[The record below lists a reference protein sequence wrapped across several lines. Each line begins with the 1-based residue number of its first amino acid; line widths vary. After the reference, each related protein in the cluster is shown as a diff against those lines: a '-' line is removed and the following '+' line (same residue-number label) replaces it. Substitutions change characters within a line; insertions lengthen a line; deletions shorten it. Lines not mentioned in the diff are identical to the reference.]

1 MTTFST
7 LWIPDAADLA
17 ADAAEVLSREESR
30 RAAAFRHDGDRRR
43 YVVAHVWLRRL
54 LGAALDVA
62 PAAVPISAAACVRCG
77 GPHGKPQLPRSTG
90 LHFSLSHAGDV
101 ALCAVGRAPVGVD
114 VEAMPAGT
122 GYVEL
127 MTALEPRERS
137 AVDAAPAAQRAAAL
151 TQCWVRK
158 EAYLKGTGEGLSR
171 APEAVWVGVGTR
183 FGDPGPAT
191 GELGRWQLTD
201 LDAPPRYAAA
211 IATHR
216 AASEPRHALD
226 RRHAEWYGSAD
237 RSGLLKS
244 G

>member
-1 MTTFST
+1 VNTST
-7 LWIPDAADLA
+7 LWIPDAAGLA
-17 ADAAEVLSREESR
+17 ADAADVLSPQETR

-54 LGAALDVA
+54 LGAVLDVA
-62 PAAVPISAAACVRCG
+62 PASVPIAAAAGAHCG
-77 GPHGKPQLPRSTG
+77 EPHGKPQLPRATG

-101 ALCAVGRAPVGVD
+101 ALCAVGGAPVGVD
-114 VEAMPAGT
+114 IEAVPAGA

-137 AVDAAPAAQRAAAL
+137 AVDDAPAAQRAAAF

-171 APEAVWVGVGTR
+171 EPEAVWVGVGTR
-183 FGDPGPAT
+183 FGDPGPTSAD
-191 GELGRWQLTD
+191 LGRWRLTD

-211 IATHR
+211 IAVL
-216 AASEPRHALD
+216 S
-226 RRHAEWYGSAD
+226 
-237 RSGLLKS
+237 
-244 G
+244 